1 MVLSGLVLR
10 SAFLP
15 ADNLQAISSK
25 ESHDW
30 QEAEP
35 RKREED
41 WGFYC
46 EATHCWSHNK
56 SLLRNIK
63 KDHAIY

>member
-15 ADNLQAISSK
+15 ADNLQAISSEK
-25 ESHDW
+25 THDW

-46 EATHCWSHNK
+46 EATHCWSSNR
-56 SLLRNIK
+56 SL
-63 KDHAIY
+63 